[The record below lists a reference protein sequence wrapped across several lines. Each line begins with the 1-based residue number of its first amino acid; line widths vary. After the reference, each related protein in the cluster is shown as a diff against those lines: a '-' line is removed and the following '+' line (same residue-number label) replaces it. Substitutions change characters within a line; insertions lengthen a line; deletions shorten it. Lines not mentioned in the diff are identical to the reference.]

1 VALFTNYDQ
10 VGKKES
16 VADKITNLSPTK
28 TPFTSTIG
36 TEKITNTLHQWQEDS
51 LRAVGVNAQVE
62 GFDAVDG
69 TLAATVMRNNVT
81 QIFSETIKV
90 SGTADAVDTYGRA
103 KETAYQLSKA
113 SAQVKRDL
121 ENAFVGINQAAV
133 NTNAATA
140 RKTASVFAQIDSSM
154 LVKTGATNTPL
165 SEANLLTSLQKA
177 WTEGAEP
184 TTAMVTADD
193 SLVVADFA
201 KASGRNREINNG
213 TADRKIVNVVDL
225 YVSPFG
231 EVGVQLNRF
240 LMPGKTLVYE
250 ADMWK
255 RLILRDWFRE
265 TLAKTGDNTKMMIV
279 GEFGLKHKNYKASAY
294 ISREA

>member
-81 QIFSETIKV
+81 QIFAETIKV

-121 ENAFVGINQAAV
+121 ENAFVGVNQAAV

-140 RKTASVFAQIDSSM
+140 RKTASVFSQIDSSM

-165 SEANLLTSLQKA
+165 SEANLLTALQKA